1 MSVIVSISSF
11 IIPGIMLFIVL
22 YGIIKKQ
29 NVYDDFVTGATGGL
43 KTVIKVMP
51 TLIGLMVA
59 VGVLIRIYGSV
70 GKMAG
75 KGYQSHRFSGR
86 TNAGYNCQ
94 NIFIISS
101 YGNGS

>member
-43 KTVIKVMP
+43 
-51 TLIGLMVA
+51 
-59 VGVLIRIYGSV
+59 
-70 GKMAG
+70 
-75 KGYQSHRFSGR
+75 
-86 TNAGYNCQ
+86 
-94 NIFIISS
+94 
-101 YGNGS
+101 